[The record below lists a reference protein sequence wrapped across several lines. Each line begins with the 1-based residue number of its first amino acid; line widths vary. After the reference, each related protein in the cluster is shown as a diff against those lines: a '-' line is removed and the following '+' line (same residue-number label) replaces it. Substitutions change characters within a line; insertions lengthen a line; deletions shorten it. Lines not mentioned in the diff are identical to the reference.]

1 MNVKNS
7 EVFKTKRCLIWLLE
21 VVDRRF
27 ELNVQFKLTSCSTLL
42 TYVNLYQNVSKL
54 VVMTTIMSFYRAVHD

>member
-21 VVDRRF
+21 VVYRGF